1 MATGKAGTARGRNG
15 GHAMVVLLLATTALA
30 TGLLAETAK
39 ADTRALA
46 EGTVLAQ
53 GTERSFDIPA
63 QPLSDALIAFGRQ
76 AGFQV
81 SMDAALVEG
90 REAAAVRGS
99 MDWRVALDALLA
111 GTGLTYRLNG
121 SMVSLVAHD
130 GSSGTAIQLAPIRV
144 DADATGGSPY
154 EPVDG
159 FVATRSAVAT
169 KTSTPVL
176 ETPQAI
182 STITRDQLEVRNAQN
197 DAQALLYTPG
207 VWAQPFGGQMSPA
220 NPFFYFRGFSSSF
233 GGSYV
238 DGLTSPVNYRYEPF
252 GAERLDVFRGQ
263 TSALYGQSDPGGMV
277 NRTTKRPTDEFQGEL
292 QLQGGTFDRRQ
303 AAADI
308 SGPIDADKRFLY
320 RFTGLVREADAPTD
334 YDFGRN
340 EPDDRT
346 YIAPAFTVRPTHDT
360 TFTLLTSHLEEKLD
374 SVSVVRDENG
384 DMTKINL
391 DQPGIG
397 TYEAEQSQIG
407 YAFEQRFSDGLEI
420 RQNAR
425 WSTLE
430 VDNLGFYQDSIDPAT
445 TTVNRSVA
453 GFSEEREDFAIDTHV
468 EGKVQT
474 GMVRHTLLA
483 GIDYQKLKDNYSFSW
498 GLAPSLNY
506 ANPDYNQDFTVPDDY
521 LHDDSET
528 DTVGVYLQ
536 EQAKIDDNWVV
547 TLGLRHDW
555 SSTTLTDEQY
565 GGETERDDQEFTYR
579 AGLNYVTE
587 SGISPYVSY
596 ATSFFPAGGADIN
609 GTPFEP
615 TTGEQYEVGVKYQP
629 PGFNGFFSAS
639 IYQLTKQN
647 VTTPDPDFP
656 NFSVQTGEVR
666 SRGIE
671 LEGSVDLTSGLRAT
685 VAYSYNDA
693 EITKD
698 NPSASGI
705 SAEGNRP
712 NLTPEH
718 LASAWVDYTI
728 QTGALQGLLFGGGVR
743 YVSSSYGDKQNTI
756 ENDAYTLFDAVIRY
770 DLGQLS
776 TDLNGAS
783 LAINADNL
791 FDKEYITC
799 FSAFDCNW
807 GTERTVMATLRYTW

>member
-1 MATGKAGTARGRNG
+1 MATGKMGAAGGRNG
-15 GHAMVVLLLATTALA
+15 GRAIGALLLATTALA
-30 TGLLAETAK
+30 TGLQPVIAR
-39 ADTRALA
+39 ADTGGQIHGPL
-46 EGTVLAQ
+46 LAQ
-53 GTERSFDIPA
+53 SAERSFDIAA
-63 QPLSDALIAFGRQ
+63 QPLSDALIEFGRQ
-76 AGFQV
+76 AGYQV
-81 SMDAALVEG
+81 SMDAELVEG
-90 REAAAVRGS
+90 RRAAAVRGT
-99 MDWRVALDALLA
+99 MDWQAALDALLA

-121 SMVSLVAHD
+121 SMVSLVARD
-130 GSSGTAIQLAPIRV
+130 GSSGAAIQLAPIRV

-169 KTSTPVL
+169 KTGTPVL

-182 STITRDQLEVRNAQN
+182 STVTRDQVEIRNAQT

-207 VWAQPFGGQMSPA
+207 VWAQPFGGQTSPA
-220 NPFFYFRGFSSSF
+220 NPFFYFRGFPSSF

-252 GAERLDVFRGQ
+252 GSERLDVFRGP
-263 TSALYGQSDPGGMV
+263 TSALYGRSDPGGMV
-277 NRTTKRPTDEFQGEL
+277 NRTTKRPTDAFQGEL
-292 QLQGGTFDRRQ
+292 QLQGGTFERRQ
-303 AAADI
+303 AAVDI
-308 SGPIDADKRFLY
+308 SGPIDAEKRFLY
-320 RFTGLVREADAPTD
+320 RFTGLVREADAPTG
-334 YDFGRN
+334 YDFGRD

-346 YIAPAFTVRPTHDT
+346 YIAPAFTVRPTQDT
-360 TFTLLTSHLEEKLD
+360 TFTLLTSHLEETLD

-384 DMTKINL
+384 AMTKINV
-391 DQPGIG
+391 DQPGVG

-407 YAFEQRFSDGLEI
+407 YALEHRFTDGLEL

-445 TTVNRSVA
+445 TTVERSVA
-453 GFSEEREDFAIDTHV
+453 GFSEEREDIAIDTHV
-468 EGKVQT
+468 EGKVRT
-474 GMVRHTLLA
+474 GMVGHTILV
-483 GIDYQKLKDNYSFSW
+483 GVDYQKLRDNYSFSW
-498 GLAPSLNY
+498 GPAPSLNY
-506 ANPDYNQDFTVPDDY
+506 AAPDYDQKFTVPDDY

-528 DTVGVYLQ
+528 DNVGLYLQ
-536 EQAKIDDNWVV
+536 EQAKIGDNWVV

-555 SSTTLTDEQY
+555 ASTTLKDEQY
-565 GGETERDDQEFTYR
+565 GGETDSDDQEFTYR
-579 AGLNYVTE
+579 AGVNYVTE
-587 SGISPYVSY
+587 SGISPYISY

-639 IYQLTKQN
+639 VYQLTRQN
-647 VTTPDPDFP
+647 VTTPDPNFP

-671 LEGSVDLTSGLRAT
+671 LEGTVDLSSGLRAT

-698 NPSASGI
+698 NPNASGI

-728 QTGALQGLLFGGGVR
+728 QSGALQGLLFGGGVR

-776 TDLNGAS
+776 TDLAGAS

-791 FDKEYITC
+791 LDKEYTTC

-807 GTERTVMATLRYTW
+807 GTERTVMATLRYKW

>member
-1 MATGKAGTARGRNG
+1 MATGTMGTARGRNG
-15 GHAMVVLLLATTALA
+15 GCAMAALLLATTALA
-30 TGLLAETAK
+30 TGVLPAT
-39 ADTRALA
+39 TRADATVRA

-53 GTERSFDIPA
+53 HAERSFDIPA
-63 QPLSDALIAFGRQ
+63 QPLSDALIEFGRQ

-90 REAAAVRGS
+90 RQGSAVRGTL
-99 MDWRVALDALLA
+99 DWQSALDRLLS

-121 SMVSLVAHD
+121 SMVSLVAAS
-130 GSSGTAIQLAPIRV
+130 GSSGEAIQLAPIRV
-144 DADATGGSPY
+144 DADAAGGSLY

-182 STITRDQLEVRNAQN
+182 STVTRDQLEVRNAQT

-207 VWAQPFGGQMSPA
+207 VWAQPFGGQRSPA
-220 NPFFYFRGFSSSF
+220 NPFFYFRGFASSF

-252 GAERLDVFRGQ
+252 GSERLDVFRGP

-277 NRTTKRPTDEFQGEL
+277 NRTTKRPTDEFQSEL
-292 QLQGGTFDRRQ
+292 QLQGGGFERRQ

-308 SGPIDADKRFLY
+308 SGPIDAEKRFLY

-346 YIAPAFTVRPTHDT
+346 YIAPAFTIRPTEDT
-360 TFTLLTSHLEEKLD
+360 TFTLLTSHLEEELD
-374 SVSVVRDENG
+374 SVSVLRDENG

-391 DQPGIG
+391 DQPGVG

-407 YAFEQRFSDGLEI
+407 YAFEHRFGDGLGV

-425 WSTLE
+425 WSTLK

-468 EGKVQT
+468 EGKMQT

-498 GLAPSLNY
+498 GAGPSLNY
-506 ANPDYNQDFTVPDDY
+506 ANPDYDQVFTVPDDY
-521 LHDDSET
+521 LHEDSET
-528 DTVGVYLQ
+528 DNVGLYLQ
-536 EQAKIDDNWVV
+536 EQAKIADSWVV

-555 SSTTLTDEQY
+555 SSTTLKDEQY

-615 TTGEQYEVGVKYQP
+615 TTGEQYEIGVKYQP

-639 IYQLTKQN
+639 LYQLTKQN
-647 VTTPDPDFP
+647 VTTPDPDVP

-666 SRGIE
+666 SRGVE
-671 LEGSVDLTSGLRAT
+671 LEGTVDLTSGLRAT
-685 VAYSYNDA
+685 LAYSYNDA

-698 NPSASGI
+698 NPNASGI

-728 QTGALQGLLFGGGVR
+728 QSGALQGLLFGGGVR
-743 YVSSSYGDKQNTI
+743 YVSSSYGDKQNAI

-776 TDLNGAS
+776 TGLAGAS

-791 FDKEYITC
+791 FDKEYTTC

-807 GTERTVMATLRYTW
+807 GTERTVMATLRYKW